1 MSGWAGDKDRKA
13 PLAALLILFGLLLG
27 AGSVTNAEGGLR
39 APGARLAQSGKVAA
53 HVLPG
58 SRAIL
63 SDEEA
68 RPDAQPFA
76 PPAGPAIIPARS
88 SPAVLKQAAN
98 RSFFNPHLAPTA
110 RYRARAPPA
119 A

>member
-1 MSGWAGDKDRKA
+1 MSGWAGDKDRRA
-13 PLAALLILFGLLLG
+13 PLAALLVLFGLLLG
-27 AGSVTNAEGGLR
+27 TGSVTNAQAGLR
-39 APGARLAQSGKVAA
+39 SPGARLVQSGKVPA

-68 RPDAQPFA
+68 RPDAQPVA
-76 PPAGPAIIPARS
+76 PPAGPAIVPARS
-88 SPAVLKQAAN
+88 SPAALPQAAK
-98 RSFFNPHLAPTA
+98 RSFFNPHPAPTA